1 MYSLLGG
8 HTSRIL
14 GQPGR
19 NVSRKQWRSIRQTL
33 CPSWSFSAYW
43 FPGWRSSL
51 ARRMVRAKKATRLI
65 YCKVAPRGPTLYG
78 AYCRRPV
85 RRAGKACPLF
95 PPCGPPP
102 SRVEKVIERS
112 GAGSWSTNPS
122 EARAQKQKSWGNS
135 GSADHFFLHHHNFH
149 SIYLLFALPH
159 SCSLPI
165 FSLLHHPFLI
175 HSPTRS
181 LLHDQDWFC
190 ELQQRTLTISSLSF
204 SPPFPTNFELKSH
217 QKLSFG

>member
-1 MYSLLGG
+1 M
-8 HTSRIL
+8 
-14 GQPGR
+14 
-19 NVSRKQWRSIRQTL
+19 
-33 CPSWSFSAYW
+33 
-43 FPGWRSSL
+43 
-51 ARRMVRAKKATRLI
+51 RAKLAHF
-65 YCKVAPRGPTLYG
+65 
-78 AYCRRPV
+78 
-85 RRAGKACPLF
+85 F

-122 EARAQKQKSWGNS
+122 EARAQKQKSWGTQGALTTS
-135 GSADHFFLHHHNFH
+135 FFIITTSSPSTSL
-149 SIYLLFALPH
+149 ALPH

-190 ELQQRTLTISSLSF
+190 EPQQRTLTISSLSF

-217 QKLSFG
+217 QETVFRLGTSHRHLPPRAPDPTFG